1 MKKITLLLTLLLSF
15 CINAQIS
22 IGEGTN
28 QTQGTPFDPYF
39 GYSYSQS
46 IYLASEV
53 NANGNI
59 TALQW
64 YYSGISDLSNN
75 QDIKI
80 YLGHTSKTVFTSTT
94 DWVTLAGLTQVY
106 AGGIVVSGPGWV
118 TLTFDTPFPYNGTD
132 NLVIAVDENRDG
144 YNVSDDDFYN
154 SSVSGNRSIF
164 YRSDSI
170 NPDPAAPVEGTLQA
184 FIPTLKLEGIAP
196 ACLNPTNLSVSNI
209 TTESVQIQW
218 ADPSGTLTDFEFVVQ
233 EAGTG
238 EPTGS
243 GISVEGLSTTYNQIL
258 PSTAYEL
265 YVRTNCGDDVFSTWV
280 GPVTFFSACVPFSVP
295 YFEGF
300 ETGYS
305 NATTLSGCFS
315 QESIA
320 GDDSNWVA
328 NNTAVD
334 YNRTPRTGNWNSNL
348 RYGNEDWLF
357 IPLQLVG
364 GTAYQLEFFARQ
376 DGATPANA
384 SVKVS
389 YGIDDNAAAMLTPI
403 VSETGLI
410 NGDYQQFIGFFTPE
424 TDGVYYVGIYGKMN
438 FSPWYISLDDISIGV
453 APACPAPTSVAANNI
468 TSNSAVLTWNGVSD
482 NYEYVLNNS
491 ATTPTEGT
499 LISETTY
506 EADSLDGETTYYFHI
521 RSECESEWVTL
532 SFTTLPNP
540 PSNNECVDATSLEV
554 GSFFEDN
561 VVASTTAAATNN
573 SSNPVPDCGALNFAT
588 TGKDVWFSVVVPD
601 TGSVIVETQL
611 NDGLTDTAMEAFSG
625 ACNDLTLISC
635 NDDVQ
640 IGVLNSRLTLSD
652 LTPGETILVRVWG
665 YNGSQG
671 TFEVSAYDE
680 SLSAPSFDDASFAFY
695 PNPVKDV
702 LNLSYISSISSISV
716 INLLGQEMITK
727 NINANQSEVDLS
739 TLSAGTYL
747 IKVTTEDNL
756 EKTIKIVKQ

>member
-1 MKKITLLLTLLLSF
+1 MKKITLLMILMLSF

-28 QTQGTPFDPYF
+28 EAQGTPFDPYF

-46 IYLASEV
+46 IYLASEI
-53 NANGNI
+53 NANGSI

-64 YYSGISDLSNN
+64 YYSGVTDLSNN

-80 YLGHTSKTVFTSTT
+80 YLGHTSKTVFASIS
-94 DWVTLAGLTQVY
+94 DWVTLPEMTEVY
-106 AGGIVVSGPGWV
+106 SGGIVVSGPGWV

-132 NLVIAVDENRDG
+132 NLVIAVDENMDG
-144 YNVSDDDFYN
+144 YNGSSDDFYN
-154 SSVSGNRSIF
+154 SSVSGNRSIYF
-164 YRSDSI
+164 RSDTI
-170 NPDPAAPVEGTLQA
+170 NPDPAEPVDGILLA
-184 FIPTLKLEGIAP
+184 FIPNIILEGITP

-218 ADPSGTLTDFEFVVQ
+218 ANPSGTLTDFEFVVQ

-243 GISVEGLSTTYNQIL
+243 GISVEGLSTTYDELL

-265 YVRTNCGDDVFSTWV
+265 YVRTNCGENVYSSWV
-280 GPVTFFSACVPFSVP
+280 GPVTFSSACLPYSIP

-300 ETGYS
+300 ETGHT
-305 NATTLSGCFS
+305 NATALSACIS
-315 QESIA
+315 QQSIA
-320 GDDSNWVA
+320 GVNSDWLA

-389 YGIDDNAAAMLTPI
+389 YGVDDNAAAMVMPI
-403 VSETGLI
+403 VTETGLI
-410 NGDYQQFIGFFTPE
+410 NGDYQQFVGFFTPE
-424 TDGVYYVGIYGKMN
+424 TDGVYYIGIYGKIN
-438 FSPWYISLDDISIGV
+438 FSPWYISIDDISIDL
-453 APACPAPTSVAANNI
+453 APACPAPTSLAVNSI
-468 TSNSAVLTWNGVSD
+468 TSSSAVLTWSGVEDS
-482 NYEYVLNNS
+482 YEYVLNTS

-499 LISETTY
+499 ILSATTFD
-506 EADSLDGETTYYFHI
+506 ANMLDGETTYYFHV
-521 RSECESEWVTL
+521 RSECGSDWVTL

-540 PSNNECVDATSLEV
+540 PSNDECIAATSLEV
-554 GSFFEDN
+554 GAIFEDN
-561 VVASTTAAATNN
+561 AVAATSFAATNN
-573 SSNPVPDCGALNFAT
+573 PSNSVPDCGALNFAT

-601 TGSVIVETQL
+601 SGSVTVETQL
-611 NDGLTDTAMEAFSG
+611 NGGLTDTAIEAYSG
-625 ACNDLTLISC
+625 ECNDLTSINC
-635 NDDVQ
+635 NDDIQ
-640 IGVLNSRLTLSD
+640 TGQLNSRLILD
-652 LTPGETILVRVWG
+652 ELTPGETIYVRVWG

-671 TFEVSAYDE
+671 TFEVAAYDE
-680 SLSAPSFDDASFAFY
+680 SLSAPNFDDASFAYY

-702 LNLSYISSISSISV
+702 LNLSYVSTISNVSV
-716 INLLGQEMITK
+716 INLLGQEIISK
-727 NINANQSEVDLS
+727 KINANQSEVDLS
-739 TLSAGTYL
+739 ALSAGTYL
-747 IKVTTEDNL
+747 VKVTTEENL
-756 EKTIKIVKQ
+756 EKTIKIIKQ